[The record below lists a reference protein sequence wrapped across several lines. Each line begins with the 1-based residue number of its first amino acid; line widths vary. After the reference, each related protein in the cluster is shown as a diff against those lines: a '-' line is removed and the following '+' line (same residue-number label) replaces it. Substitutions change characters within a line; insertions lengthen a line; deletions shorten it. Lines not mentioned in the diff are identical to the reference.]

1 MSIIH
6 KSLRA
11 PACLADH
18 PNHQAAVTAT
28 VATALHI
35 WEVHVGTVQL
45 FISGPGQDA
54 WLACSESYY
63 SGRIGTDEERD
74 IARRAVILLND
85 EQIQNKD
92 AGPTEIRAAL
102 ERARRAYQLANSEPR
117 HDES

>member
-1 MSIIH
+1 MSVIH

-18 PNHQAAVTAT
+18 PNHQAS

-45 FISGPGQDA
+45 FISGPGPHA
-54 WLACSESYY
+54 WLACSESCY
-63 SGRIGTDEERD
+63 SGQIGTDEERA
-74 IARRAVILLND
+74 IARRAVALLNRH
-85 EQIQNKD
+85 QLQNKD
-92 AGPTEIRAAL
+92 AGPDEIKAAL
-102 ERARRAYQLANSEPR
+102 EVARRAYLSTSNFTPS